1 MQYRLK
7 MAEERNVKF
16 FDRPSKEQALF
27 VINNRNFSNLECNYD
42 RKYDL
47 VIGPVADDDLAL
59 LFRQFSGGLI
69 NADVLVEAM
78 KFKKLT
84 NQYSF
89 HAERA
94 LGFLEK
100 RGGIMDKRDQL
111 IEYIIQDIIV
121 FLVEDEGMD
130 FEDAMKEFY
139 ASDTYMKL
147 VDKETGLYYE
157 SAAYVYDMYKDEK
170 RSGSLQNKFA

>member
-1 MQYRLK
+1 MIHLYHGSNVVIETIDLQKTKPYKDFGRGFYLTTIKEQAEK
-7 MAEERNVKF
+7 MGQRVSRIYGGTPYVTEYVFYDEKMRERELNVKF
-16 FDRPSKEQALF
+16 FDRPSKEWALF
-27 VINNRNFSNLECNYD
+27 VINNRNRDYRNFSDLECNHD

-89 HAERA
+89 HTERA
-94 LGFLEK
+94 LEK
-100 RGGIMDKRDQL
+100 KKKKGWYHG
-111 IEYIIQDIIV
+111 
-121 FLVEDEGMD
+121 
-130 FEDAMKEFY
+130 
-139 ASDTYMKL
+139 
-147 VDKETGLYYE
+147 
-157 SAAYVYDMYKDEK
+157 
-170 RSGSLQNKFA
+170 